1 MAIWDSEI
9 DLLVNVQLVI
19 SNAMD
24 SVERAAD
31 EIIKINDK
39 DVVVKVIGKIILKF

>member
-19 SNAMD
+19 SNTMD